1 MCTCE
6 MMEME
11 KIQEYAKLWEG
22 GPVEW
27 GEMEGLFT
35 FWLENCD
42 GGEVPVVGDYNCM
55 HVMGLLIC
63 SLLQKNN
70 TMQVDMRDFKELL
83 GGFYEKIWLHEK
95 KLHEM
100 NIKEIKDLLSCFQM
114 YFKEMMFMTG
124 EGWNCKIN
132 LEEFL
137 ILVMQQIGFLYM
149 NEFKYSDSEK
159 EAMLDELEEQEDKWC
174 VLRESSLTFTIQCI
188 HSLMR
193 LQQLL
198 LGAQMLGEGGDG
210 DSKVEIQEFHRE
222 ASLDD
227 FYEISM
233 MYDCYCGSVLQ
244 YKQRFR
250 YLFHSPSQV
259 VFFHWPS
266 YQRRRQSPLEVLRQ
280 KDAEDF
286 RLLGLLK
293 QLDPTIPILFEH
305 TKVGLVSEHAKYK
318 FSWCVWG
325 GFVFLMNEKCEAFCA
340 NDIRVLFSL
349 TQK

>member
-1 MCTCE
+1 MSVTKE
-6 MMEME
+6 QMIYFSKVWE
-11 KIQEYAKLWEG
+11 KEEVTWE
-22 GPVEW
+22 EI
-27 GEMEGLFT
+27 EGLFT
-35 FWLENCD
+35 FWLESCV
-42 GGEVPVVGDYNCM
+42 GGEIPLVGDYNTM
-55 HVMGLLIC
+55 NVVGLLIC
-63 SLLQKNN
+63 SLLYKHNILEIEKQN
-70 TMQVDMRDFKELL
+70 FEELL
-83 GGFYEKIWLHEK
+83 GEYHEKIWLHEK
-95 KLHEM
+95 TLKEM
-100 NIKEIKDLLSCFQM
+100 NIKELKDLLSCFQM
-114 YFKEMMFMTG
+114 YFKEMMFLTSD
-124 EGWNCKIN
+124 GWNCKIN

-137 ILVMQQIGFLYM
+137 ILVMHQIGFLYL
-149 NEFKYSDSEK
+149 NEFKYSEK
-159 EAMLDELEEQEDKWC
+159 EKETMLDEIEEQSDEWC
-174 VLRESSLTFTIQCI
+174 MLRESSLTFTIQCI

-198 LGAQMLGEGGDG
+198 LGAKMISDEDAELSGVKKIEL
-210 DSKVEIQEFHRE
+210 QEFHRE

-227 FYEISM
+227 FYEICM

-259 VFFHWPS
+259 VFFHWPN

-286 RLLGLLK
+286 RVLGLLK

-305 TKVGLVSEHAKYK
+305 TKVGSVSEHAKYK

-325 GFVFLMNEKCEAFCA
+325 GFVFLMNERGEAFCA
-340 NDIRVLFSL
+340 NDVRTLFSW